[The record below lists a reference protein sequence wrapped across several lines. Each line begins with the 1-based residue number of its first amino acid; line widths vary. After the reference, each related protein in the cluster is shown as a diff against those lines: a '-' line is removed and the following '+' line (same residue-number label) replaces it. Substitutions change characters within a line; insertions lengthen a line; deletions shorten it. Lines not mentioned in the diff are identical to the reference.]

1 MSKHGLHQKV
11 GSGNLRSQADKDA
24 ESKAALSKSGPG
36 LKSKAVKGTRA
47 YEKAEMASY
56 KLNKSHKF

>member
-1 MSKHGLHQKV
+1 MAKSNLRQKV

-24 ESKAALSKSGPG
+24 ESKAALAKSGPG
-36 LKSKAVKGTRA
+36 LKAKAIKETRA